1 MYYIFVEVRLVPL
14 IESEHM
20 SVLSYPEM
28 IVVGLLQGVSELFPV
43 SSLGHS
49 VIVPALIGGSWAH
62 DLNMTAKDSPYLDA
76 LVAMH
81 VATAVA
87 LVVFFRRDWVRIIGA
102 LISSIRHR
110 RISGPDERLAW
121 LLIVGTIPVGIAG
134 LALDKVM
141 REYLGR
147 PVPAAAFLAVNGIVL
162 YAVERL
168 HRRQRGG
175 ADLPAAT
182 TELDDPTVVLPAV
195 QARTGERAAEL
206 TTPLRAVS
214 ADEASDGR
222 LARLGWWEAVAVGA
236 CQIFALL
243 PGISRSGITIAG
255 GLLRGLRHEDAA
267 RFAFLLATP
276 VIAAAGVLKI
286 PDLARPE
293 LHSAIGPT
301 VVGSIVAGV
310 GAYLSVRFLVRY
322 FQTRTLKPF
331 AIYCVV
337 AGIGCLAYFTVA

>member
-1 MYYIFVEVRLVPL
+1 
-14 IESEHM
+14 M

-49 VIVPALIGGSWAH
+49 VIVPALIGGSWAR
-62 DLNMTAKDSPYLDA
+62 DLNMAAKGSPYLDA

-87 LVVFFRRDWVRIIGA
+87 LVIFFRRDWVRIIGA
-102 LISSIRHR
+102 LITSIRYR

-121 LLIVGTIPVGIAG
+121 LLVVGTIPVGIAG

-168 HRRQRGG
+168 HRRQRTST
-175 ADLPAAT
+175 APRAAAAGV
-182 TELDDPTVVLPAV
+182 DAPTVVLPAI
-195 QARTGERAAEL
+195 RAGSAEQTAEM
-206 TTPLRAVS
+206 TTPLRAMS
-214 ADEASDGR
+214 LDEASDLR
-222 LARLGWWEAVAVGA
+222 LSRLGWWEAVAVGS

-301 VVGSIVAGV
+301 VAGSIVAGV

-322 FQTRTLKPF
+322 FQTRTLRPF

-337 AGIGCLAYFTVA
+337 AGLGCLAYFTLA